1 MANNG
6 KGVGNGKG
14 LDQAEDN
21 FANGYY
27 EHNSNGAADKG
38 LENALDHNPFSMS
51 TTIDFDSGVNTIT
64 YSYYYYYYYETGG
77 NYTQDGYTINWYDYE
92 YYPWYY
98 GYSPAISDTNGDGDN
113 EFGGGTGYNTSTYGT
128 LTEDSGETFSL
139 VSVDV
144 ENDDGDGYYSYYYDY
159 VYLQAYDA
167 SENDW
172 TWSYNY
178 DDGLDTWTTYVY
190 DYDTYTYTTYGA
202 VDSDVSGYYQDISEL
217 YLGTYSYYS
226 YYYDSDAIAL
236 DNIEV
241 A

>member
-51 TTIDFDSGVNTIT
+51 TTIDFDSGVNDIT
-64 YSYYYYYYYETGG
+64 YSYYDYYYYYYTAG
-77 NYTQDGYTINWYDYE
+77 NYTQDGYTLNWYDYD
-92 YYPWYY
+92 YYPDYY
-98 GYSPAISDTNGDGDN
+98 GYSPAIGDADGDGDN
-113 EFGGGTGYNTSTYGT
+113 EFGGGSGYYDSTWGT
-128 LTEDSGETFSL
+128 LTQDSGETFSL
-139 VSVDV
+139 ISIDV
-144 ENDDGDGYYSYYYDY
+144 ENDDGDGYYSYYDY
-159 VYLQAYDA
+159 VYVQSYDA
-167 SENDW
+167 ATNDYAY
-172 TWSYNY
+172 SYNY

-190 DYDTYTYTTYGA
+190 DYDAGYYTTYGA
-202 VDSDVSGYYQDISEL
+202 VDSDISAYYQDVSSLDIGS
-217 YLGTYSYYS
+217 YSYYS
-226 YYYDSDAIAL
+226 YYYGSDGISL